1 MTRSVIDLCPF
12 AEFRSGHRLYI
23 NIRPITCTGHQIY
36 RQSTNTVCHQL
47 FRFISLAWF
56 WFKNWDF
63 YIKIIMQMKHIW
75 DAMGGYIPVFRHLYP
90 QGNMGGWL
98 TITLLCLSGYQFC
111 MPLFL
116 MRELSLLD
124 FVMCYICY
132 GKLVLRRRQLS
143 KVLCIHMIVPSLS
156 VWL

>member
-1 MTRSVIDLCPF
+1 ML
-12 AEFRSGHRLYI
+12 
-23 NIRPITCTGHQIY
+23 QI
-36 RQSTNTVCHQL
+36 
-47 FRFISLAWF
+47 
-56 WFKNWDF
+56 
-63 YIKIIMQMKHIW
+63 KHIW

-98 TITLLCLSGYQFC
+98 TIPLLCLSGYQFC

-156 VWL
+156 V

>member
-1 MTRSVIDLCPF
+1 MSLMVSLKGPFSLHPDEIMDDKECHRSLSIRGVPF
-12 AEFRSGHRLYI
+12 WTSAIYI
-23 NIRPITCTGHQIY
+23 NIRSITCTGHQIY

-98 TITLLCLSGYQFC
+98 TIPLLCLSGYQFFDERVKFAGFC
-111 MPLFL
+111 H
-116 MRELSLLD
+116 
-124 FVMCYICY
+124 
-132 GKLVLRRRQLS
+132 VL
-143 KVLCIHMIVPSLS
+143 HML
-156 VWL
+156 W